1 MKSHMK
7 SENMC
12 LLFLFSGDDYDV
24 DNSYDDTHDGGYDV
38 ERKRI
43 HSLHRTMCYFVHER
57 FSPTNRRMIY
67 LKFSV
72 HNGGSSHCGCSRL

>member
-24 DNSYDDTHDGGYDV
+24 DKNYDDDDDYDV

-43 HSLHRTMCYFVHER
+43 HSLHHTWPIFADYPPNDIFKV
-57 FSPTNRRMIY
+57 
-67 LKFSV
+67 
-72 HNGGSSHCGCSRL
+72 